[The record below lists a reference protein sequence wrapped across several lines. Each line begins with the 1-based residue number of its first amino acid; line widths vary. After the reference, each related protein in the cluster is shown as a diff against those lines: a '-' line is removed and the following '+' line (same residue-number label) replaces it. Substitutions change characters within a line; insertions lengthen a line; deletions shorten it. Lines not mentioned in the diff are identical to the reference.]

1 MINNRGILST
11 TDLLSRQQASARSN
25 ARPEPLPSIDNK
37 QANTELSNANTSSS
51 NGLSEMNAKQLD
63 GINQANAQD
72 TNMASQAS
80 DLVAGGPAEAQTNIN
95 KEASKEGHKTDP
107 GAMNAE
113 VPKSDPKAADN
124 LESASINSSEPQ
136 VSQDAS
142 VPNEE
147 RSWAMRKVEEL
158 AIEYMTNE
166 MMPKDQDTT
175 TSSEAAPQPKMQ
187 ETPEVST
194 EPKNPV
200 PPRQQFH
207 RMPEIETPNSTGP
220 NARVPQI
227 KMPNAKM
234 PGTTSS
240 PKMRMPSLRI
250 PKMR

>member
-11 TDLLSRQQASARSN
+11 TDLLSRQQTSARSN
-25 ARPEPLPSIDNK
+25 ARPEPIPSTDSKQFNK
-37 QANTELSNANTSSS
+37 EQANANSSS
-51 NGLSEMNAKQLD
+51 NNSLSDMNTQQLD
-63 GINQANAQD
+63 GIKQANAQD
-72 TNMASQAS
+72 TNVASQAS
-80 DLVAGGPAEAQTNIN
+80 DLNAGGPAEAQANIN

-107 GAMNAE
+107 GAMKAE

-124 LESASINSSEPQ
+124 LESASINSSKPQ

-147 RSWAMRKVEEL
+147 RSWAMRKLQEK
-158 AIEYMTNE
+158 AMEYVAPSPE
-166 MMPKDQDTT
+166 DQDTT
-175 TSSEAAPQPKMQ
+175 TSSEAAPQPKMK
-187 ETPEVST
+187 ETPEDST
-194 EPKNPV
+194 ESKNPV

-234 PGTTSS
+234 PGASQS

>member
-11 TDLLSRQQASARSN
+11 TDLLSRQESTSRN
-25 ARPEPLPSIDNK
+25 TARPEPLPPIDSKPFNRE
-37 QANTELSNANTSSS
+37 QANTNSSASSS
-51 NGLSEMNAKQLD
+51 TADMNNQQAD

-72 TNMASQAS
+72 TNVASQAS
-80 DLVAGGPAEAQTNIN
+80 DLNASGPSTMQGQVK
-95 KEASKEGHKTDP
+95 KEASKPGHMTDP
-107 GAMNAE
+107 GAMKAE
-113 VPKSDPKAADN
+113 VPKSDPKAANN
-124 LESASINSSEPQ
+124 LDTADINASTPK

-147 RSWAMRKVEEL
+147 RSWAMRKLEEK
-158 AIEYMTNE
+158 AMEYVAPTPDN
-166 MMPKDQDTT
+166 PDTT
-175 TSSEAAPQPKMQ
+175 TSSDKAPEPKMK
-187 ETPEVST
+187 ETPEAST

-227 KMPNAKM
+227 KMPNTKM